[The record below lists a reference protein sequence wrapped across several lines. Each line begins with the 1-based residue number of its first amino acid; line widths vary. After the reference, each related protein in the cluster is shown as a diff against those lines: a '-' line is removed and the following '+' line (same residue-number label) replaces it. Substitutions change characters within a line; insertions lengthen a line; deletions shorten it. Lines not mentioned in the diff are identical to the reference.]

1 MSVAIPGIIVE
12 LPAMTH
18 EMAGISESRADV
30 DLVVV
35 ENLYPYDYVV

>member
-1 MSVAIPGIIVE
+1 MSVAIQGIIVE
-12 LPAMTH
+12 LPAMTP

-35 ENLYPYDYVV
+35 EDIYLYDYVV